1 MKPTQTAGEPKE
13 KTNNI
18 TNVSSKSWIAHHLKL
33 FTFCLFSAINLCSP
47 NSGFAKSYYIDP
59 VAGNDSTGNG
69 SLASPWKTINK
80 AKPAVVPGDIVNL
93 LPGSYGTVTFGQA
106 GDTYGTSW
114 TAPITYQNNP
124 TSAPYSAKF
133 SHILFTGTH
142 NFYTTISGVDV
153 ENTGTN
159 DACIKTENASYVKII
174 DCKAHGQPKGI
185 GPSYANIFTKSSQN
199 ILIEN
204 CEAYYGGTWAFA
216 IQLENSNTVTV
227 RSCHVHDI
235 ISSGIRT
242 GGGQNYIIEYNIIHD
257 QRAEWN
263 SSVHGSGIAIHS
275 HNTTIRGNIVYNFG
289 NTRPIRF
296 YQSVAGP
303 SGYQN
308 MLVENNLVYK
318 TADFTGVQ
326 WWVEFID
333 VGGNCVFRNNTIVDS
348 VVMVFAQNADGS
360 GLSLHNNVFTGGLQ
374 LDNYGAVASG
384 PGRTKWDKVSE
395 GNNIFGNLMA
405 KGCGYQ
411 CYYDK
416 FSNTSNS
423 IVGTN
428 FSVGTFFNSG
438 ASRYPYSTGYPYQL
452 RSGSSAINFGD
463 INHAPTTD
471 LLQQGRVGLPD
482 AGCYEYGSSTP
493 PPPPNNQPPVANAGP
508 DQTITDTD
516 GNGSE
521 QIALNGS
528 SSTDSD
534 GTIVSY
540 VWTEG
545 GTQLAT
551 GANPT
556 VTLSTGEHTI
566 TLTVTDNGG
575 LKATD
580 TVTVIVAAAD
590 KTPPFIVSIIPSKN
604 SLDIN
609 FDKTLERSSAEYT
622 ANYKIDNNISITK
635 ASLNADTKTVTLTTS
650 THLEETTYT
659 LTVSNIED
667 LAGNKMLQTSKTYT
681 YSPSLIG
688 YWKLNDGAG
697 LIAEDLSGCGN
708 TGTLV
713 NGPTWTDHGTL
724 LFDGIDSYVN
734 CGANPALNL
743 TGSLTITASINPKT
757 FGPTSWPRIV
767 DKGNG
772 STGYSCFLNSA
783 TGSIQYA
790 AYGNN
795 LVSSNSNVITLNASQ
810 HIAVVYD
817 KSLNSIT
824 FYVDGQQAGTASYN
838 TPPLDSSNSPLAI
851 GIRLYDLSRAF
862 DGQIGNV
869 RIYNRALSSAEIS
882 NISKIDSPFAFY
894 PIGDKT
900 VDEGSNL
907 NFIVTTPDTSTQV
920 FIKDHN
926 LPTEPTFAQN
936 IFSWTPTYDNAGSYH
951 ATFAATNGQLEDI
964 ETITITVNNVNR
976 KPVIQPIGNKSV
988 NENSTLTFT
997 VSATDPDGDPLTY
1010 SAQNLPTGAVFS
1022 SNTFTWTPTYDQ
1034 AGSYQV
1040 TFIASDGQTTNS
1052 QTVTINVIDCT
1063 PVISGQVAYWK
1074 LNEGTGSVAQDSS
1087 GNNNTGTLVN
1097 GPTWTTSGALTFD
1110 GIDSYVNCGT
1120 GPSLNLTSS
1129 LTISAWVNP
1138 QSFRQ
1143 NGWQRIVDKGN
1154 GSKGYSL
1161 FLEENTKSIAYVIYG
1176 GTIVRS
1182 NYNVISL
1189 NNWQHVAVVY
1199 DKTATTITFYI
1210 NGRQAGAAY
1219 YPAPPRD
1226 SSRTPLVI
1234 GIRGSDL
1241 TRAFSGLIRNVS
1253 LYNRALTANEV
1264 LTLYSCQQ

>member
-1 MKPTQTAGEPKE
+1 MKPTQTGGGLIE
-13 KTNNI
+13 KSNKM
-18 TNVSSKSWIAHHLKL
+18 VRASLKSWTAHRLKL
-33 FTFCLFSAINLCSP
+33 FTLCLFLAINTSLP
-47 NSGFAKSYYIDP
+47 NSSFAKSYYIDP
-59 VAGNDSTGNG
+59 AAGSDTTGNG

-80 AKPAVVPGDIVNL
+80 AKSTAAPGDIVNL
-93 LPGSYGTVTFGQA
+93 LPGSYGAVTFGQA

-124 TSAPYSAKF
+124 TSTPYSAKF
-133 SHILFTGTH
+133 SNILFIGTH
-142 NFYTTISGVDV
+142 NFYTIISGVDV

-159 DACIKTENASYVKII
+159 DACIKTENAAYVKII
-174 DCKAHGQPKGI
+174 NCKAHGQPQGI
-185 GPSYANIFTKSSQN
+185 GPSYANIFTKNSQN

-204 CEAYYGGTWAFA
+204 CEVYYGGTWAFA
-216 IQLENSNTVTV
+216 IQLEGSDTVTV

-275 HNTTIRGNIVYNFG
+275 HDTTIRGNIVYNFG

-303 SGYQN
+303 DGFHN

-318 TADFTGVQ
+318 TPDFTGVQ

-333 VGGNCVFRNNTIVDS
+333 VGDNCVFRNNTIVDS
-348 VVMVFAQNADGS
+348 VIMVFAQNADGS
-360 GLSLHNNVFTGGLQ
+360 GLSLHNNVFTGGFQ
-374 LDNYGAVASG
+374 LNDYGAVASG

-395 GNNIFGNLMA
+395 GNNIFGNLTA

-411 CYYDK
+411 CNYDK
-416 FSNTSNS
+416 FSNSSNS
-423 IVGTN
+423 LIVAN
-428 FSVGTFFNSG
+428 FRVGTFFNSG
-438 ASRYPYSTGYPYQL
+438 ASHYPYTSGYPYQL
-452 RSGSSAINFGD
+452 CSGSPAISFGD
-463 INHAPTTD
+463 INHASPID
-471 LLQQGRVGLPD
+471 LLQHSRVGLPD
-482 AGCYEYGSSTP
+482 AGCYEFGSST
-493 PPPPNNQPPVANAGP
+493 PPPNNQPPVADAGP
-508 DQTITDTD
+508 DQTVIDTD

-521 QIALNGS
+521 QITLNGS
-528 SSTDSD
+528 RSTDSD

-545 GTQLAT
+545 ANQLAT
-551 GANPT
+551 GANPS

-566 TLTVTDNGG
+566 TLTVTDNGS

-590 KTPPFIVSIIPSKN
+590 KTPPSIVSIISSKN

-622 ANYKIDNNISITK
+622 DNYKIDNNISITK

-650 THLEETTYT
+650 THIEETTYT
-659 LTVSNIED
+659 LTVINIKD
-667 LAGNKMLQTSKTYT
+667 LSGNKMPQTLKTYT
-681 YSPSLIG
+681 YSSNLVG
-688 YWKLNDGAG
+688 YWKLDDGAG
-697 LIAEDLSGCGN
+697 LIAEDLSGYGN
-708 TGTLV
+708 TGALV
-713 NGPTWTDHGTL
+713 NGPTWTNNGTL
-724 LFDGIDSYVN
+724 AFDGIDSYVN
-734 CGANPALNL
+734 CGTNPALNI
-743 TGSLTITASINPKT
+743 TGSFTITASINPKS
-757 FGPTSWPRIV
+757 FGPTTWPRIV

-795 LVSSNSNVITLNASQ
+795 LVNSNSNVITLNVWQ

-817 KSLNSIT
+817 KSLNSVT
-824 FYVDGQQAGTASYN
+824 FYVDGQQAGSASYN
-838 TPPLDSSNSPLAI
+838 APPLDSSNNPLVI
-851 GIRLYDLSRAF
+851 GIRSYDLSRAF

-869 RIYNRALSSAEIS
+869 RIYNRPLSNAEVS
-882 NISKIDSPFAFY
+882 NISKIERPFAFY

-907 NFIVTTPDTSTQV
+907 NFAVTTPDTNTQV
-920 FIKDHN
+920 YIKDHN
-926 LPTEPTFAQN
+926 LPSEPTFAQN
-936 IFSWTPTYDNAGSYH
+936 IFNWTPTYDDAGSYH
-951 ATFAATNGQLEDI
+951 ATFAAANGQLEDI
-964 ETITITVNNVNR
+964 ETITITVNNVSS

-997 VSATDPDGDPLTY
+997 VTATDPDGDPLTY
-1010 SAQNLPTGAVFS
+1010 SAQNLPAGAVFT
-1022 SNTFTWTPTYDQ
+1022 SNIFTWTPTYNQ

-1040 TFIASDGQTTNS
+1040 TFIASDSQTTDS

-1063 PVISGQVAYWK
+1063 PITNGLVGYWK
-1074 LNEGTGSVAQDSS
+1074 FDENTGLVAKDSS

-1097 GPTWTTSGALTFD
+1097 DPTWTNNEALAFD

-1120 GPSLNLTSS
+1120 GTSLNLTSS
-1129 LTISAWVNP
+1129 LTISAWINP
-1138 QSFRQ
+1138 QNFGLD
-1143 NGWQRIVDKGN
+1143 GWSRIVDKGN

-1161 FLEENTKSIAYVIYG
+1161 FMDGSRKSISYVIYG
-1176 GTIVRS
+1176 GKIVNS
-1182 NYNVISL
+1182 KPNVISL

-1199 DKTATTITFYI
+1199 NQPSTTITFYI
-1210 NGRQAGAAY
+1210 NGQPAGTASYATS
-1219 YPAPPRD
+1219 PPD
-1226 SSRTPLVI
+1226 SSAIPLVI

-1241 TRAFSGLIRNVS
+1241 KRAFCGFISDVS
-1253 LYNRALTANEV
+1253 VYNRVLTANEV
-1264 LTLYSCQQ
+1264 LTLYSCK